1 MLAKRSLTLLG
12 ANFLFAAISVQL
24 VLRPDLGV
32 AVYPFYGVLALWT
45 DLRRESELPFIF
57 TFLASVAGIL
67 LAMRTPQ
74 LAEKAALAV
83 EMAGLW
89 GLDWGISLY
98 RARDLADQRVTLTK
112 RLALDAGIR
121 DDERDLKYYRSY
133 QESVG
138 GQIRLRR
145 DLAETARSL
154 GRVTDSREVYH
165 RLVEALS
172 ERFPEA
178 RVQVLAEAASDPL
191 VGLACQR
198 QTPVLVKD
206 SSAQPWSG
214 PAPEFASGM
223 ALSIKVM
230 RQPAGFLKLESDQP
244 GAFTPDDLRTV
255 DLFATMAAL
264 SLENIQLYEHVHE
277 AAVHDALTQLYSHRA
292 FQQRLREELLR
303 AGRSQTPL
311 SMILCDIDH
320 FKAYNDN
327 YGHQAGDQLLRSL
340 SAIIASF
347 ARPVDF
353 PARYG
358 GEEFCLILPNFVRS
372 EAVGLAER
380 IRARVAAEPF
390 VLQGQR
396 TGATMSF
403 GVSSFP
409 VDATTASQIVRIADE
424 RLYKA
429 KHGGRNQVVG

>member
-1 MLAKRSLTLLG
+1 MLARRSVTLLG
-12 ANFLFAAISVQL
+12 ANLLFAAISVQL

-32 AVYPFYGVLALWT
+32 AVYPFYGALALWT

-57 TFLASVAGIL
+57 TFLATVAGIL
-67 LAMRTPQ
+67 LIMRVP
-74 LAEKAALAV
+74 LAAEKTALV
-83 EMAGLW
+83 IEMAGLW

-98 RARDLADQRVTLTK
+98 RGRDLVDQRDIQTR

-121 DDERDLKYYRSY
+121 DDERDLKYYRSH
-133 QESVG
+133 QENVG

-145 DLAETARSL
+145 DLAETARRL
-154 GRVTDSREVYH
+154 GRITDSREVYH
-165 RLVEALS
+165 RLVEILA

-178 RVQVLAEAASDPL
+178 RVQILAEAASDPL
-191 VGLACQR
+191 VGLAFQR
-198 QTPVLVKD
+198 QSAVLVKD
-206 SSAQPWSG
+206 AATQAWGGQPPAFGSG
-214 PAPEFASGM
+214 L
-223 ALSIKVM
+223 ALPIKVM
-230 RQPAGFLKLESDQP
+230 RQPAGFLKLESDQA
-244 GAFTPDDLRTV
+244 GAFTPEDLRTV

-264 SLENIQLYEHVHE
+264 SLENIQLYDHVHE

-311 SMILCDIDH
+311 SVILCDIDH
-320 FKAYNDN
+320 FKAYNDH

-340 SAIIASF
+340 AAIIASF

-380 IRARVAAEPF
+380 IRMRVAEEPF

-429 KHGGRNQVVG
+429 KHGGRNQVAG

>member
-1 MLAKRSLTLLG
+1 MLAKRSVTLLG
-12 ANFLFAAISVQL
+12 ANLLFAAISLQL
-24 VLRPDLGV
+24 VLRPDLGA
-32 AVYPFYGVLALWT
+32 AVFPFYGLLALWT
-45 DLRRESELPFIF
+45 DLRRESELPLVF
-57 TFLASVAGIL
+57 TFLATVAGGL
-67 LAMRTPQ
+67 LVLRAPEA
-74 LAEKAALAV
+74 AEKAALAV
-83 EMAGLW
+83 ESAGLW
-89 GLDWGISLY
+89 GLYWGVSLY
-98 RARDLADQRVTLTK
+98 RGRDLADARATLTK
-112 RLALDAGIR
+112 RMALDAGIR

-154 GRVTDSREVYH
+154 GRITESREVYH
-165 RLVEALS
+165 RLVEAIS
-172 ERFPEA
+172 ERFPDA
-178 RVQVLAEAASDPL
+178 RVGVQAEAASDPL
-191 VGLACQR
+191 VGLAAQR
-198 QTPVLVKD
+198 GIPVLVKD
-206 SSAQPWSG
+206 AAAQAWAGGS
-214 PAPEFASGM
+214 PAFASGV
-223 ALSIKVM
+223 ALPIKVM
-230 RQPAGFLKLESDQP
+230 RQPAGFLKLESDRT
-244 GAFTPDDLRTV
+244 GAFTPEDLRTV

-264 SLENIQLYEHVHE
+264 SLENIQLYEHVHQ

-303 AGRSQTPL
+303 AGRSQSPL
-311 SMILCDIDH
+311 SLIMCDIDH
-320 FKAYNDN
+320 FKTYNDS

-390 VLQGQR
+390 VLAGR
-396 TGATMSF
+396 PTGATMSF

-409 VDATTASQIVRIADE
+409 TDATTASQIVRIADE

-429 KHGGRNQVVG
+429 KGNGRNQVVG